1 VARGFAVVIA
11 HDGDRIGI
19 VELVEV
25 CARERARSLT
35 LFEHLGGW
43 VATTSHPG
51 LQRLF
56 ATAAHRHAW
65 HAQLWADR
73 SPTIPVPHV
82 VVDVAAIVEAGDDTD
97 RWTAYV
103 TSLGTLIVELGV
115 LRDRIDPDLDP
126 ATARVIELVGAD
138 ANRLA
143 DLVAATPPH

>member
-1 VARGFAVVIA
+1 MITHEGARL
-11 HDGDRIGI
+11 GI

-25 CARERARSLT
+25 CARERARALA
-35 LFEHLGGW
+35 LFQHLGSW
-43 VATTSHPG
+43 VATTADPT

-73 SPTIPVPHV
+73 SPAIPVPHV
-82 VVDVAAIVEAGDDTD
+82 VADVAAIVEAGDDTD

-103 TSLGTLIVELGV
+103 TSLGTLIVELGA

-126 ATARVIELVGAD
+126 GTARVIELVGAD

-143 DLVAATPPH
+143 DLVAATPPA

>member
-1 VARGFAVVIA
+1 MIDHRATAQ
-11 HDGDRIGI
+11 DGEWLGI

-25 CARERARSLT
+25 CARERARALT

-43 VATTSHPG
+43 VATTSGPA

-73 SPTIPVPHV
+73 SPTIPVPPV
-82 VVDVAAIVEAGDDTD
+82 VAEVAAIVEAGDDAD
-97 RWTAYV
+97 RWTAYA
-103 TSLGTLIVELGV
+103 TSLGTLLVELGV

-143 DLVAATPPH
+143 DLVASTPPS

>member
-1 VARGFAVVIA
+1 MIT
-11 HDGDRIGI
+11 HDGERLGI

-25 CARERARSLT
+25 CARERARTLA

-43 VATTSHPG
+43 VATTTSPP
-51 LQRLF
+51 LQRVF

-82 VVDVAAIVEAGDDTD
+82 VADVAAIVEAGDDAD

-103 TSLGTLIVELGV
+103 TSLGTLIIELGR
-115 LRDRIDPDLDP
+115 LRDRIDPELDP
-126 ATARVIELVGAD
+126 GTARVIELVGAD

-143 DLVAATPPH
+143 DLVAVAPPV